1 MKMASITS
9 PEWRVLCEKYQRSVT
24 LSEIESKK
32 DPENDPFRSKY
43 NARELLKQIRSSLGQ
58 YTGENETEQGENG
71 QQQTEKELQV
81 EQQIAAGG
89 DSPTGLSAARLGV
102 IEYQLGVNHT
112 ETEELSAGEEH
123 LMNCIRLMD
132 KYEVTQ
138 ENISLFI
145 QSRNQIGV
153 LWAGRGEIE
162 TAQGF
167 LESAEALYNRY
178 MKEDGKPPMDP
189 NEYFMAEEEKLTEQE
204 RTKRFEKAYTY
215 TLYYLAQVY
224 KNLEQND
231 KAGLYCHTTLQ
242 RQLEFN
248 NFAPLEWAVNAATLS
263 QYYITKSC
271 YMEGRHCLAAAS
283 VVVGLAGEVPSV
295 AAAKESEA
303 ESEKREKLC
312 QRKAEIARC
321 WIKYCLNLI
330 NDAKKMLE
338 DNIGELDA
346 DRQAEMKVRR
356 RQEEEEKEKG
366 RKTVV
371 LFGSSDTS
379 DSILS
384 MEEKVS
390 CAYPLDFNEARAI
403 FLVGQNYVNEAKE
416 YFQID
421 GHATDHIE
429 VVQDHSALFKA
440 LAFFEDD
447 YERCCKMHKRRI
459 DMLEPI
465 CKDLNPQ
472 YYLLI
477 SRQLQFEV
485 AETYYEMM
493 DLKIAVADKQEEL
506 EAHTI
511 RKINHLT
518 TSSIKYY
525 ELFLDS
531 LKTPD
536 KKFPDKLEEDV
547 LRPAIVAKFR
557 IARLYSRIIT
567 ADSNKQIENISQSL
581 EYYRF
586 VVDYCTRNQDA
597 KKAVETELELSEEMA
612 SLLPLRLE
620 RLRAKLTSVN

>member
-1 MKMASITS
+1 MASITS

-89 DSPTGLSAARLGV
+89 DSPAGLSAARLGV

-178 MKEDGKPPMDP
+178 MKE
-189 NEYFMAEEEKLTEQE
+189 
-204 RTKRFEKAYTY
+204 
-215 TLYYLAQVY
+215 
-224 KNLEQND
+224 
-231 KAGLYCHTTLQ
+231 

>member
-1 MKMASITS
+1 MASITS
-9 PEWRVLCEKYQRSVT
+9 SEWRVLCEKYQRSVT

-43 NARELLKQIRSSLGQ
+43 NARELLKQIKSSLGQ
-58 YTGENETEQGENG
+58 YAGENENEQGENG
-71 QQQTEKELQV
+71 QQQAEKELQV

-89 DSPTGLSAARLGV
+89 DSPAGLSAARLGV
-102 IEYQLGVNHT
+102 IEYQLGLNHT

-178 MKEDGKPPMDP
+178 MKE
-189 NEYFMAEEEKLTEQE
+189 
-204 RTKRFEKAYTY
+204 
-215 TLYYLAQVY
+215 
-224 KNLEQND
+224 
-231 KAGLYCHTTLQ
+231 
-242 RQLEFN
+242 
-248 NFAPLEWAVNAATLS
+248 
-263 QYYITKSC
+263 SC

-447 YERCCKMHKRRI
+447 YESMNKKPVEDKTALTFEESGDDSGEFQE
-459 DMLEPI
+459 DMPI
-465 CKDLNPQ
+465 ELGSGSQWNED
-472 YYLLI
+472 LLI
-477 SRQLQFEV
+477 AGST
-485 AETYYEMM
+485 AEPEEGS
-493 DLKIAVADKQEEL
+493 ADYTED
-506 EAHTI
+506 
-511 RKINHLT
+511 
-518 TSSIKYY
+518 
-525 ELFLDS
+525 FLA
-531 LKTPD
+531 TPEGGD
-536 KKFPDKLEEDV
+536 
-547 LRPAIVAKFR
+547 
-557 IARLYSRIIT
+557 
-567 ADSNKQIENISQSL
+567 
-581 EYYRF
+581 
-586 VVDYCTRNQDA
+586 VDYSQFVFRDRVPIKQNHPQNL
-597 KKAVETELELSEEMA
+597 KLHEEGFI
-612 SLLPLRLE
+612 L
-620 RLRAKLTSVN
+620 